1 MTHDRAT
8 AQNFAFSSKKPICV
22 CEHLREPLGQSAQ
35 STVAAANRWSG
46 HRTSV
51 VDGSGG
57 SMPDTPVLPAE
68 FGQPTEPRPGCG
80 FPVARLL
87 ALFHAGTGLLTQL
100 NSAPLLTHD
109 LAHMQQVH
117 PA

>member
-1 MTHDRAT
+1 LSCQARA
-8 AQNFAFSSKKPICV
+8 KLPIRV
-22 CEHLREPLGQSAQ
+22 LEYLLERFGQSAQ
-35 STVAAANRWSG
+35 STIAAEGPWYG
-46 HRTSV
+46 HRTFF

-57 SMPDTPVLPAE
+57 SMPDTPVLQDE
-68 FGQPTEPRPGCG
+68 FGQPSEQRPGCG

-100 NSAPLLTHD
+100 ISAPLLTHD
-109 LAHMQQVH
+109 LAHVPNVH